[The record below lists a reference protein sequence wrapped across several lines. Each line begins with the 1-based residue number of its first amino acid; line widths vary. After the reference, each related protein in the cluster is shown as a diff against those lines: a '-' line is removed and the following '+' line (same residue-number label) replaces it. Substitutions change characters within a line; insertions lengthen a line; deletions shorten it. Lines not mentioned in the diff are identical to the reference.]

1 MTAVITNISRRPRV
15 PSEIIEQAR
24 KIHLI
29 DIENLCGSSMPTRR
43 QVEAA
48 RVRYQDEVQI
58 GKDDCVVIASARGN
72 LFTAHLGW
80 PGARYLARDGK
91 DGADICL
98 AQVILYEELPR
109 RFGGVVVASGDGG
122 LAPFVAHLANWGM
135 ETIVVSLSNRLSRL
149 MRMAAHKSIV
159 LEPELQDIA

>member
-1 MTAVITNISRRPRV
+1 VPNEVIAH
-15 PSEIIEQAR
+15 AR

-29 DIENLCGSSMPTRR
+29 DIENLCRSSMPTRR

-48 RVRYQDEVQI
+48 RVRYEGEVQI
-58 GKDDCVVIASARGN
+58 GDIDCVVIASARGN
-72 LFTAHLGW
+72 LFTAYLGW

-98 AQVILYEELPR
+98 AEVILEEELPR

-122 LAPFVAHLANWGM
+122 LAPFVAYLASCGM
-135 ETIVVSLSNRLSRL
+135 ETTVVSLSNGLSRR

>member
-1 MTAVITNISRRPRV
+1 V
-15 PSEIIEQAR
+15 PSEVIAHAR

-48 RVRYQDEVQI
+48 RVRYEDEVPI
-58 GKDDCVVIASARGN
+58 GNLDCVVIASARGN

-91 DGADICL
+91 DGADSCL
-98 AQVILYEELPR
+98 AEVIVEEELPR
-109 RFGGVVVASGDGG
+109 RFGAAVVASGDGG
-122 LAPFVAHLANWGM
+122 LAPFVAHLASCGM
-135 ETIVVSLSNRLSRL
+135 ETIVVSLSNRLSRR

-159 LEPELQDIA
+159 LEPELQNIA